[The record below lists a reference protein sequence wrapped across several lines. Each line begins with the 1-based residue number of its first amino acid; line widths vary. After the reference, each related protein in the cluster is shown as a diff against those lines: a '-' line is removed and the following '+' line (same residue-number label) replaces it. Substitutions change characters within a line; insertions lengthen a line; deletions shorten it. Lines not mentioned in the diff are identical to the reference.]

1 MCNIIANLSSSHHS
15 IGYFLLDFGLC
26 FAMCNQLA
34 NDSLSHYLFYKI
46 QRTCYCS
53 SSLYRYLQRA
63 CQCEPLPYLWPLP
76 PISNEK
82 GVRRR
87 ARAFSC
93 AFPHFLSRFSKYFLP
108 RVSTLF
114 NVVHGM
120 VFAPEGRVG
129 WGEVA
134 RTSYSC
140 TTTCAMLCY
149 APQLCA
155 SQKLTSPK
163 WSANE

>member
-15 IGYFLLDFGLC
+15 IGYFLLDFALC

-53 SSLYRYLQRA
+53 SSLYPSLQRA

-134 RTSYSC
+134 RSSYCC
-140 TTTCAMLCY
+140 TTTCAVLCY
-149 APQLCA
+149 APPLCIA
-155 SQKLTSPK
+155 KTDVPEMVGK
-163 WSANE
+163 

>member
-1 MCNIIANLSSSHHS
+1 MCNILTNVSSSHHS
-15 IGYFLLDFGLC
+15 IGYPLLDFELC

-34 NDSLSHYLFYKI
+34 NDCLSYYLFYKI
-46 QRTCYCS
+46 QRTCS
-53 SSLYRYLQRA
+53 SSLCPSLQRS

-134 RTSYSC
+134 RTSYSY

-149 APQLCA
+149 APTLCVA
-155 SQKLTSPK
+155 KTDVPEMVGK
-163 WSANE
+163 

>member
-1 MCNIIANLSSSHHS
+1 MCNILANVSSSHHS
-15 IGYFLLDFGLC
+15 IGYPLLDFALC
-26 FAMCNQLA
+26 FAMCNQLT
-34 NDSLSHYLFYKI
+34 NDGLSHYLFYKI

-53 SSLYRYLQRA
+53 PSLYPSLQRA
-63 CQCEPLPYLWPLP
+63 CQYEPLPYLWPLP

-129 WGEVA
+129 WGG
-134 RTSYSC
+134 THLILLHHHLCY
-140 TTTCAMLCY
+140 AMLC
-149 APQLCA
+149 
-155 SQKLTSPK
+155 TSTVRRK
-163 WSANE
+163 N

>member
-1 MCNIIANLSSSHHS
+1 MCNILANVRSSHHS
-15 IGYFLLDFGLC
+15 IGYFLLDFALC

-53 SSLYRYLQRA
+53 SSLYPYLQRA
-63 CQCEPLPYLWPLP
+63 CQCEPLPYLWPMP

-120 VFAPEGRVG
+120 VLPLRGG
-129 WGEVA
+129 WGGVRWHA
-134 RTSYSC
+134 PHIPAPPPVPWH
-140 TTTCAMLCY
+140 AMHLR
-149 APQLCA
+149 CA